1 MDARREFRRRA
12 RTLNGMLFARCVSV
26 VLAGWQGVFQG
37 PKRIPT
43 MRKIFGLAGGF
54 VLAASSF
61 TNAQVP
67 QPVPAQVPQPATIT
81 TAPATVAETAQVP
94 GGPMQVRRVSQL
106 IGSNVHLQGT
116 NNYGKVEDV
125 VLNENGTPGYLVVA
139 NNNKY
144 AMLPWNAA
152 HQLRPTYCPLQ
163 RHSAGHSAAVLRCE
177 CLADRHRSAIHQPH
191 QSGLPEHRRRPS
203 RSVATRRGHRS
214 RLRPGSDSRHR
225 HDGKDQAERHG
236 EIKQQPQP

>member
-1 MDARREFRRRA
+1 
-12 RTLNGMLFARCVSV
+12 
-26 VLAGWQGVFQG
+26 
-37 PKRIPT
+37 

-152 HQLRPTYCPLQ
+152 RINYGQRTVHYNVTPQAIQPLFFGANAWPTVTDQQFTNRINQVFPNTGVVRREVLRPVEGT
-163 RHSAGHSAAVLRCE
+163 A
-177 CLADRHRSAIHQPH
+177 
-191 QSGLPEHRRRPS
+191 
-203 RSVATRRGHRS
+203 
-214 RLRPGSDSRHR
+214 PGFAPAPTP
-225 HDGKDQAERHG
+225 GTVTTEK
-236 EIKQQPQP
+236 IKPNGTVKIQQQPQP